1 MKVFPTLSLDSL
13 GFPSRLFL
21 IALLLA
27 PLVITSSSATA
38 GRTAPPQARVQ
49 LRAAVISGS
58 EAELQKV
65 EQAFPRTQE
74 AALARL
80 LRGYLRLQAKDY
92 ATAASLL
99 SDELIGRYSAL
110 GDYALYYRGQA
121 LQNAGR
127 SDEAERAYR
136 QLARSYPTSL
146 FARTAALQA
155 AGSALLR
162 NAYEVALK
170 DLTPLTEDEKDG
182 TALRLRADALE
193 KLGRRDEAIAALR
206 QIYFEAPQSS
216 EAENVSVKLT
226 ELGASIAPADAAM
239 QRKRADKLY
248 EAGLHV
254 LSAQAYDQLARLF
267 PAAAT
272 TEVQMRAAISY
283 YKAKSYQQA
292 LSVLSQVRART
303 PQEMAAVIYY
313 RGLCHRGLGQE
324 AAMLEA
330 LAELRRTSP
339 ANEYI
344 GDLLYEIGGFYDKRN
359 QPAQA
364 AAFYDQ
370 MVRQFP
376 RDNNADEA
384 QFYLAWREHQA
395 RNWPAAGKLLLEHVA
410 AYGDV
415 TDNRGK
421 AAFWGARDLER
432 AGEKA
437 RALTLYKALLLR
449 YGAGWYG
456 YISEKYIAQLESAGI
471 KPVPTGSDITL
482 DRAVARLQV
491 NRPVIESLQP
501 DGAERISKSE
511 QLSLIAL
518 HPQALSE
525 AEAARAE
532 YPASPKVNL
541 RIAQIFRARNENAAA
556 INALKRAY
564 PDYAQALPQEMTREV
579 WDIFYP
585 LGWWDT
591 IRQEAKRYNLD
602 PYQVAGLIR
611 QESIF
616 NPQARSRA
624 NALGLMQLL
633 PSTGRLVARQY
644 GVGNG
649 AVSSSDLYNP
659 VLNIQLG
666 TAYLEQLLRQF
677 GRFEYVAAAYN
688 GGPTRVSRWIRELPG
703 ETIEDWVENIPLS
716 ETRLYVQGVYRNMR
730 QYQKLYDEQGRYRS
744 IVPE

>member
-1 MKVFPTLSLDSL
+1 MKFSSTSSH
-13 GFPSRLFL
+13 RLLFRVSCV
-21 IALLLA
+21 ALLLS
-27 PLVITSSSATA
+27 PLAFTSSSASA
-38 GRTAPPQARVQ
+38 GKAAPSQSRVQ

-58 EAELQKV
+58 EAELQKI
-65 EQAFPRTQE
+65 EQSFPRTQE

-92 ATAASLL
+92 STAASLL
-99 SDELIGRYSAL
+99 SDETTGRYSDL

-121 LQNAGR
+121 LKEAGR
-127 SDEAERAYR
+127 SDEAERVYR
-136 QLARSYPTSL
+136 QLAQGYPTSL
-146 FARTAALQA
+146 FARSARLQA
-155 AGSALLR
+155 AGSAVLR
-162 NAYEVALK
+162 NAYDVALK

-182 TALRLRADALE
+182 TALRLKADVLE
-193 KLGRRDEAIAALR
+193 KLGRTDEVIATLR
-206 QIYFEAPQSS
+206 RIWFEAPQSP
-216 EAENVSVKLT
+216 EAENVSARLT
-226 ELGASIAPADAAM
+226 ALGASTAPADAAS
-239 QRKRADKLY
+239 QRNRADKLY

-254 LSAQAYDQLARLF
+254 LAAQAYDQLARLF

-283 YKAKSYQQA
+283 YKAKTYQQA
-292 LSVLSQVRART
+292 LNSLSQVRART
-303 PQEMAAVIYY
+303 PQEMSEANYY
-313 RGLCHRGLGQE
+313 RGLCYRALGQE
-324 AAMLEA
+324 AAMLQA
-330 LAELRRTSP
+330 LADLRRTAP
-339 ANEYI
+339 DNERT
-344 GDLLYEIGGFYDKRN
+344 GDLLYEIGSFYDKRN
-359 QPAQA
+359 QSAQA
-364 AAFYDQ
+364 AAFYEQ

-432 AGEKA
+432 AGDKA
-437 RALTLYKALLLR
+437 RALTLYKALMLR

-456 YISEKYIAQLESAGI
+456 YISEKYIAQLESAGV
-471 KPVPTGSDITL
+471 KPIPAGSDITL
-482 DRAVARLQV
+482 DRAVAKLQI
-491 NRPVIESLQP
+491 NRPVVENLQP
-501 DGAERISKSE
+501 DDQERLTKAE

-518 HPQALSE
+518 YTLALNE

-532 YPASPKVNL
+532 YPTSPKVNL

-591 IRQEAKRYNLD
+591 IKQEAKRHNLD

-649 AVSSSDLYNP
+649 AVSNGDLFNP

-666 TAYLEQLLRQF
+666 TAYLEQLIRQF
-677 GRFEYVAAAYN
+677 GRFEYVAASYN
-688 GGPTRVSRWIRELPG
+688 GGPTRVGRWMRELPS
-703 ETIEDWVENIPLS
+703 ETIEDWVESIPIS

-730 QYQKLYDEQGRYRS
+730 QYQKLYDDQGRYRS